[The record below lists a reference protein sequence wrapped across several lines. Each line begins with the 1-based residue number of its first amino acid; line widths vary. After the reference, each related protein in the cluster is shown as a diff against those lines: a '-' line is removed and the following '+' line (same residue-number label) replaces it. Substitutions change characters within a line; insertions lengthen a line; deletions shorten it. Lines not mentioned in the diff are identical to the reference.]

1 MNPIAAQQALKVASS
16 LWGQFNKY
24 RKEKAAEAYS
34 ALEDA
39 ASTVKDNANSFS
51 DDVESRFPEARKQAG
66 AVTKAAH
73 DRVERALAE
82 FNSRGEEASER
93 LVSAASDWSDRAEK
107 ATRSTRK
114 KTRKQAAQA
123 TKAAQAKRKQA
134 AQATKAAQAKR
145 KQLEKTANKKL
156 DRKLGK
162 KKSKSKAKS
171 FFSIAGIIALIA
183 AALGGVYYWLRRND
197 TPGEVPPRVEDF
209 ADKPG
214 TPDTS
219 GSTLVYT
226 STTEDD
232 QKDKAGVKVGS
243 AGDLAEDGAEERDEE
258 LLNSL
263 EEQLAAHREQ
273 AEQAET
279 DAAANTNDVDATE
292 PVADSDAPE
301 ANAEADKAQ
310 ETSDDAANT
319 TDADDTARVTDDSED
334 EGKHRL
340 EGDEK

>member
-39 ASTVKDNANSFS
+39 ASTVKDNAYSFS
-51 DDVESRFPEARKQAG
+51 EDVESRFPEARKQAG

-114 KTRKQAAQA
+114 KARKQAAQA
-123 TKAAQAKRKQA
+123 TKAAQSKR
-134 AQATKAAQAKR
+134 T
-145 KQLEKTANKKL
+145 QLEKTANK
-156 DRKLGK
+156 KLGK

-232 QKDKAGVKVGS
+232 QKDKAGMKVGS

-279 DAAANTNDVDATE
+279 EAASNTNDVDATE

-301 ANAEADKAQ
+301 ADAEADKAQ
-310 ETSDDAANT
+310 EASDDAAG
-319 TDADDTARVTDDSED
+319 ADDTARVTDDSED

>member
-73 DRVERALAE
+73 DRIERALAE

-114 KTRKQAAQA
+114 KARKQAAQA
-123 TKAAQAKRKQA
+123 SKAAQS
-134 AQATKAAQAKR
+134 KR

-156 DRKLGK
+156 DKKLGK

-279 DAAANTNDVDATE
+279 KAASNTNDVDATE

-301 ANAEADKAQ
+301 ADAEADKAQ
-310 ETSDDAANT
+310 EASDDAAG
-319 TDADDTARVTDDSED
+319 ADDTARVTDDSED

>member
-16 LWGQFNKY
+16 LWGQFNEY

-93 LVSAASDWSDRAEK
+93 LVSAASDFSDRAEK

-114 KTRKQAAQA
+114 KT
-123 TKAAQAKRKQA
+123 RKQA

-301 ANAEADKAQ
+301 ADAEADKAQ

>member
-24 RKEKAAEAYS
+24 RKDKAAQAYS
-34 ALEDA
+34 ALEEA
-39 ASTVKDNANSFS
+39 ASNVKDDADNFS

-82 FNSRGEEASER
+82 FNSRGEEAGER
-93 LVSAASDWSDRAEK
+93 LASAASDLGDRAEK
-107 ATRSTRK
+107 ATRSSRKNAQKTLK
-114 KTRKQAAQA
+114 KTRKNSRKQADQAQ
-123 TKAAQAKRKQA
+123 KAAQS
-134 AQATKAAQAKR
+134 KR

-156 DRKLGK
+156 DKKLGK
-162 KKSKSKAKS
+162 KKSKSKS

-183 AALGGVYYWLRRND
+183 AVLGGVYYLLRRND

-209 ADKPG
+209 ADKSQ
-214 TPDTS
+214 PDDT

-232 QKDKAGVKVGS
+232 VKEGAPVANATKV
-243 AGDLAEDGAEERDEE
+243 AGDLAEEGAEERDEE

-273 AEQAET
+273 TDAETIDANAAET
-279 DAAANTNDVDATE
+279 DT
-292 PVADSDAPE
+292 ADEE
-301 ANAEADKAQ
+301 A
-310 ETSDDAANT
+310 DDAAT
-319 TDADDTARVTDDSED
+319 DTARVTDDSEE

>member
-24 RKEKAAEAYS
+24 RKEKAAQAYS
-34 ALEDA
+34 ALEEA
-39 ASTVKDNANSFS
+39 ASNVKENADNFS
-51 DDVESRFPEARKQAG
+51 DDAESNFSEARKQAG

-73 DRVERALAE
+73 DRIERALAE
-82 FNSRGEEASER
+82 FSSRGEEASER
-93 LVSAASDWSDRAEK
+93 LVSAASDFGDRAEK

-114 KTRKQAAQA
+114 KAHKQAN
-123 TKAAQAKRKQA
+123 
-134 AQATKAAQAKR
+134 QATKAAQAKR
-145 KQLEKTANKKL
+145 KQLEKTTNKNTK
-156 DRKLGK
+156 KLGK
-162 KKSKSKAKS
+162 KKKSKSKS
-171 FFSIAGIIALIA
+171 FFSIAGILALIA
-183 AALGGVYYWLRRND
+183 AVLGGVYYLLRRND

-209 ADKPG
+209 ADKSE
-214 TPDTS
+214 PDAT

-232 QKDKAGVKVGS
+232 VKEGAPVTGATKV
-243 AGDLAEDGAEERDEE
+243 AGDLAEEGAEQRDEE

-273 AEQAET
+273 AESET
-279 DAAANTNDVDATE
+279 
-292 PVADSDAPE
+292 E
-301 ANAEADKAQ
+301 ANDTEGAEDA
-310 ETSDDAANT
+310 ETSDIDT
-319 TDADDTARVTDDSED
+319 TRVTDDSED

>member
-93 LVSAASDWSDRAEK
+93 LVSAASDFSDRAEK

-114 KTRKQAAQA
+114 KT
-123 TKAAQAKRKQA
+123 RKQA

-301 ANAEADKAQ
+301 ADAEADKAQ

>member
-114 KTRKQAAQA
+114 KARKQAAQA
-123 TKAAQAKRKQA
+123 SKAAQS
-134 AQATKAAQAKR
+134 KR

-156 DRKLGK
+156 DKKLGK

-232 QKDKAGVKVGS
+232 QKDKEGVKVGA

-279 DAAANTNDVDATE
+279 EAASNTNDVDATE
-292 PVADSDAPE
+292 PVADSEAPE
-301 ANAEADKAQ
+301 ADAEADKAQ
-310 ETSDDAANT
+310 EASDDAAG
-319 TDADDTARVTDDSED
+319 AADTARVTDDSED

>member
-39 ASTVKDNANSFS
+39 ASTVKDNAYSFS
-51 DDVESRFPEARKQAG
+51 EDVESRFPEARKQAG

-114 KTRKQAAQA
+114 KARKQAAQA
-123 TKAAQAKRKQA
+123 TKAAQSKR
-134 AQATKAAQAKR
+134 T
-145 KQLEKTANKKL
+145 QLEKTANK
-156 DRKLGK
+156 KLGK

-279 DAAANTNDVDATE
+279 EAASNTNDVDATE

-301 ANAEADKAQ
+301 ADAEADKAQ
-310 ETSDDAANT
+310 EASDDAAG
-319 TDADDTARVTDDSED
+319 ADDTARVTDDSED

>member
-93 LVSAASDWSDRAEK
+93 LVPAASDWSDRAEK

-114 KTRKQAAQA
+114 KARKQAAQA
-123 TKAAQAKRKQA
+123 TKAAQS
-134 AQATKAAQAKR
+134 KR
-145 KQLEKTANKKL
+145 KQLEKSADK
-156 DRKLGK
+156 KLGK

-209 ADKPG
+209 ADTPG

-301 ANAEADKAQ
+301 ADAEADKAQ
-310 ETSDDAANT
+310 ETSDDAAG
-319 TDADDTARVTDDSED
+319 ADDTARVTDDSED

>member
-51 DDVESRFPEARKQAG
+51 EDVESRFPEARKQAG

-114 KTRKQAAQA
+114 KARKQAAQA
-123 TKAAQAKRKQA
+123 TKAAQSKR
-134 AQATKAAQAKR
+134 T
-145 KQLEKTANKKL
+145 QLEKTANK
-156 DRKLGK
+156 KLGK

-279 DAAANTNDVDATE
+279 EAASNTNDVDATE

-301 ANAEADKAQ
+301 ADAEADKAQ
-310 ETSDDAANT
+310 EASDDAAG
-319 TDADDTARVTDDSED
+319 ADDTARVTDDSED

>member
-114 KTRKQAAQA
+114 KT
-123 TKAAQAKRKQA
+123 RKQA

-279 DAAANTNDVDATE
+279 EAASNTNDVDATE

-301 ANAEADKAQ
+301 ADAEADKAQ

>member
-73 DRVERALAE
+73 DRVERALSE

-93 LVSAASDWSDRAEK
+93 LVSAASDFSDRAEK

-114 KTRKQAAQA
+114 KT
-123 TKAAQAKRKQA
+123 RKQA

-301 ANAEADKAQ
+301 ADAEADKAQ

>member
-73 DRVERALAE
+73 DRVERALSE

-114 KTRKQAAQA
+114 KT
-123 TKAAQAKRKQA
+123 RKQA

-301 ANAEADKAQ
+301 ADAEADKAQ

>member
-39 ASTVKDNANSFS
+39 ASTVKDNAYSFS
-51 DDVESRFPEARKQAG
+51 EDVESRFPEARKQAG

-93 LVSAASDWSDRAEK
+93 LVSAASDFSDRAEK

-114 KTRKQAAQA
+114 KARKQAAQA
-123 TKAAQAKRKQA
+123 TKAAQSKR
-134 AQATKAAQAKR
+134 T
-145 KQLEKTANKKL
+145 QLEKTANK
-156 DRKLGK
+156 KLGK

-226 STTEDD
+226 STSEDD

-279 DAAANTNDVDATE
+279 EAASNTNDVDATE

-301 ANAEADKAQ
+301 ADAEADKAQ
-310 ETSDDAANT
+310 EASDDAAG
-319 TDADDTARVTDDSED
+319 ADDTARVTDDSED

>member
-123 TKAAQAKRKQA
+123 TKAAQAKRKQ
-134 AQATKAAQAKR
+134 
-145 KQLEKTANKKL
+145 LEKTANKKL

-162 KKSKSKAKS
+162 KKSKSKAKA

-279 DAAANTNDVDATE
+279 DAASNTNDVDATE

-301 ANAEADKAQ
+301 ADAEADKAQ

>member
-93 LVSAASDWSDRAEK
+93 LVSAASDFSDRAEK

-114 KTRKQAAQA
+114 KT
-123 TKAAQAKRKQA
+123 RKQA

-279 DAAANTNDVDATE
+279 DAASNTNDVDATE

-301 ANAEADKAQ
+301 ADAEADKAQ

>member
-51 DDVESRFPEARKQAG
+51 EDVESRFPEARKQAG

-114 KTRKQAAQA
+114 KARKQAAQA
-123 TKAAQAKRKQA
+123 TKAAQSKR
-134 AQATKAAQAKR
+134 T
-145 KQLEKTANKKL
+145 QLEKTANKKL
-156 DRKLGK
+156 DKKLGK

-214 TPDTS
+214 APDTS

-232 QKDKAGVKVGS
+232 QKDKAGMKVGS

-279 DAAANTNDVDATE
+279 EAASNTNDVDATE

-301 ANAEADKAQ
+301 AEPEADKAQ
-310 ETSDDAANT
+310 EASDDAAG
-319 TDADDTARVTDDSED
+319 ADDTARVTDDSED

>member
-51 DDVESRFPEARKQAG
+51 EDVESRFPEARKQAG
-66 AVTKAAH
+66 VVTKAAH

-93 LVSAASDWSDRAEK
+93 LVSAASDFSDRAEK

-114 KTRKQAAQA
+114 KAREQAAQA
-123 TKAAQAKRKQA
+123 SKAAQS
-134 AQATKAAQAKR
+134 KR
-145 KQLEKTANKKL
+145 KQLEKSANK
-156 DRKLGK
+156 KLGK

-183 AALGGVYYWLRRND
+183 ATLGGVYYWLRRND

-292 PVADSDAPE
+292 PVVDSDAPE
-301 ANAEADKAQ
+301 ADAEADKAQ
-310 ETSDDAANT
+310 ETSDDAAG
-319 TDADDTARVTDDSED
+319 ADDTARVTDDSED

>member
-1 MNPIAAQQALKVASS
+1 
-16 LWGQFNKY
+16 
-24 RKEKAAEAYS
+24 
-34 ALEDA
+34 
-39 ASTVKDNANSFS
+39 T
-51 DDVESRFPEARKQAG
+51 
-66 AVTKAAH
+66 
-73 DRVERALAE
+73 
-82 FNSRGEEASER
+82 
-93 LVSAASDWSDRAEK
+93 
-107 ATRSTRK
+107 
-114 KTRKQAAQA
+114 
-123 TKAAQAKRKQA
+123 RKQA

-301 ANAEADKAQ
+301 ADAEADKAQ

>member
-51 DDVESRFPEARKQAG
+51 EDVESRFPEARKQAG

-114 KTRKQAAQA
+114 KARKQAAQA
-123 TKAAQAKRKQA
+123 TKAAQSKR
-134 AQATKAAQAKR
+134 T
-145 KQLEKTANKKL
+145 QLEKTANK
-156 DRKLGK
+156 KLGK

-209 ADKPG
+209 ADRPG

-279 DAAANTNDVDATE
+279 EAASNTNDVDATE

-301 ANAEADKAQ
+301 ADAEADKAQ
-310 ETSDDAANT
+310 EASDDAAG
-319 TDADDTARVTDDSED
+319 ADDTARVTDDSED

>member
-123 TKAAQAKRKQA
+123 TKAAQAKRKQ
-134 AQATKAAQAKR
+134 
-145 KQLEKTANKKL
+145 L
-156 DRKLGK
+156 
-162 KKSKSKAKS
+162 
-171 FFSIAGIIALIA
+171 
-183 AALGGVYYWLRRND
+183 
-197 TPGEVPPRVEDF
+197 
-209 ADKPG
+209 
-214 TPDTS
+214 
-219 GSTLVYT
+219 
-226 STTEDD
+226 
-232 QKDKAGVKVGS
+232 
-243 AGDLAEDGAEERDEE
+243 
-258 LLNSL
+258 
-263 EEQLAAHREQ
+263 
-273 AEQAET
+273 
-279 DAAANTNDVDATE
+279 
-292 PVADSDAPE
+292 
-301 ANAEADKAQ
+301 
-310 ETSDDAANT
+310 
-319 TDADDTARVTDDSED
+319 
-334 EGKHRL
+334 
-340 EGDEK
+340 

>member
-114 KTRKQAAQA
+114 KT
-123 TKAAQAKRKQA
+123 RKQA

-301 ANAEADKAQ
+301 ADAEADKAQ

>member
-1 MNPIAAQQALKVASS
+1 
-16 LWGQFNKY
+16 
-24 RKEKAAEAYS
+24 
-34 ALEDA
+34 
-39 ASTVKDNANSFS
+39 T
-51 DDVESRFPEARKQAG
+51 
-66 AVTKAAH
+66 
-73 DRVERALAE
+73 
-82 FNSRGEEASER
+82 
-93 LVSAASDWSDRAEK
+93 
-107 ATRSTRK
+107 
-114 KTRKQAAQA
+114 
-123 TKAAQAKRKQA
+123 RKQA

-279 DAAANTNDVDATE
+279 DAASNTNDVDATE

-301 ANAEADKAQ
+301 ADAEADKAQ

>member
-24 RKEKAAEAYS
+24 RKEKAAQAYS
-34 ALEDA
+34 ALEEA
-39 ASTVKDNANSFS
+39 ASNVKENADNFS
-51 DDVESRFPEARKQAG
+51 DDAESNFSEARKQAG

-73 DRVERALAE
+73 DRIERALAE
-82 FNSRGEEASER
+82 FSSRGEEASER
-93 LVSAASDWSDRAEK
+93 LVSAASDFGDRAEK

-114 KTRKQAAQA
+114 KARN
-123 TKAAQAKRKQA
+123 
-134 AQATKAAQAKR
+134 QATKAAQAKR
-145 KQLEKTANKKL
+145 KQLEKTANKNTKKL
-156 DRKLGK
+156 NKKLGK
-162 KKSKSKAKS
+162 EKKSKTKS
-171 FFSIAGIIALIA
+171 FFSIAGILALIA
-183 AALGGVYYWLRRND
+183 AVLGGVYYLLRRND

-209 ADKPG
+209 ADKSE
-214 TPDTS
+214 PDAT

-232 QKDKAGVKVGS
+232 VKEGAPVSGATKVAGN
-243 AGDLAEDGAEERDEE
+243 LAEEGAEDRDEE

-273 AEQAET
+273 AESET
-279 DAAANTNDVDATE
+279 
-292 PVADSDAPE
+292 E
-301 ANAEADKAQ
+301 ANGTEGAESAEA
-310 ETSDDAANT
+310 SDIDT
-319 TDADDTARVTDDSED
+319 TRVTDDSED

>member
-114 KTRKQAAQA
+114 KARKQAAQA
-123 TKAAQAKRKQA
+123 SKAAQS
-134 AQATKAAQAKR
+134 KR

-156 DRKLGK
+156 DKKLGK

-232 QKDKAGVKVGS
+232 RKDKAGVKVGS

-279 DAAANTNDVDATE
+279 EAASNTNDVDATE

-301 ANAEADKAQ
+301 ADAEADKAQ
-310 ETSDDAANT
+310 EASDDAAG
-319 TDADDTARVTDDSED
+319 ADDTTRVTDDSED
-334 EGKHRL
+334 EGKHHL
-340 EGDEK
+340 EADEK

>member
-107 ATRSTRK
+107 ATRSSRK
-114 KTRKQAAQA
+114 KARKQAKQA
-123 TKAAQAKRKQA
+123 TKAAQS
-134 AQATKAAQAKR
+134 KR

-156 DRKLGK
+156 DKKLGK
-162 KKSKSKAKS
+162 KKSKSKS

-214 TPDTS
+214 APDTS

-232 QKDKAGVKVGS
+232 QKDKAGVKVGA

-273 AEQAET
+273 AEQSEADAE
-279 DAAANTNDVDATE
+279 ANTNDVDATE

-301 ANAEADKAQ
+301 AGAEADKAQ
-310 ETSDDAANT
+310 EASDDAD
-319 TDADDTARVTDDSED
+319 DAADTDDTARVTDDSED

>member
-73 DRVERALAE
+73 DRVERALSE

-114 KTRKQAAQA
+114 KT
-123 TKAAQAKRKQA
+123 RKQA

-197 TPGEVPPRVEDF
+197 TPDEVPPRVEDF

-301 ANAEADKAQ
+301 ADAEADKAQ

>member
-114 KTRKQAAQA
+114 KARKQAAQA
-123 TKAAQAKRKQA
+123 SKAAQS
-134 AQATKAAQAKR
+134 KR
-145 KQLEKTANKKL
+145 KQLEKSADKKL
-156 DRKLGK
+156 DKKLGK

-279 DAAANTNDVDATE
+279 EAASNTNDVDATE

-301 ANAEADKAQ
+301 ADAEADKAQ
-310 ETSDDAANT
+310 EASDDAAG
-319 TDADDTARVTDDSED
+319 ADDTARVTDDSED